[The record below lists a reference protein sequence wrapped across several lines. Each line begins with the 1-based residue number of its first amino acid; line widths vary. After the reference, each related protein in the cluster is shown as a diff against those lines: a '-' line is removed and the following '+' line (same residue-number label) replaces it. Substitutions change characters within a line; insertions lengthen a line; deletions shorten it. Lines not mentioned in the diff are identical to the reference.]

1 METRQDAS
9 ITLIPP
15 HALSELRQFLSST
28 GTTLTIADAVSAAI
42 HEWLTRQPAAA
53 QPHRGYQWK
62 QLFLPAGTELRM
74 SHKGQHYYAKVQ
86 GDQLIFRQQV
96 VTPRAMVLA
105 IAGDGRNAWRDL
117 WLRLPQQGQWMN
129 AARLRRLQ
137 IGQELGQANNP
148 AAALSAA
155 ATAMNQALKSA
166 VSLIEHVDYQS
177 TTVLE
182 RRLPKNRRAIDLLED
197 ID

>member
-1 METRQDAS
+1 
-9 ITLIPP
+9 
-15 HALSELRQFLSST
+15 
-28 GTTLTIADAVSAAI
+28 
-42 HEWLTRQPAAA
+42 
-53 QPHRGYQWK
+53 
-62 QLFLPAGTELRM
+62 M

-86 GDQLIFRQQV
+86 GDHVIFRQQA

-117 WLRLPQQGQWMN
+117 WLRLPQHGQWMN

-137 IGQELGQANNP
+137 IGQEQGQANNP
-148 AAALSAA
+148 AAELNAA
-155 ATAMNQALKSA
+155 ATAMNQALKAA